1 MCSSDAAFIIRPRP
15 SPPAPSAPTTCPTG
29 SCTSTRA
36 TGRPWGTRQACK
48 FEIFLAYFNF
58 PTCSRQFSNMVV
70 DCQFRG
76 DDCMVGKIAFL
87 VNLSGALFFSFFP
100 LLIQDESNFY
110 ELSVPFYGNCFS
122 FNSALDASSS
132 SENVTILF
140 LEKIKKF
147 HIFVSKTFF

>member
-48 FEIFLAYFNF
+48 FEFFKAYFNF

-76 DDCMVGKIAFL
+76 DDCMVRKITFPL
-87 VNLSGALFFSFFP
+87 NLSGILFFNFPTSNPGRVQLLRAERP
-100 LLIQDESNFY
+100 LLRQLLLLQLCARRLLLKRKCDNI
-110 ELSVPFYGNCFS
+110 
-122 FNSALDASSS
+122 
-132 SENVTILF
+132 
-140 LEKIKKF
+140 
-147 HIFVSKTFF
+147 IFGKNKEISHFC